1 MILRHLPSLSAKVY
15 IGEGGV
21 NVELIV
27 VILLVA
33 VFYGGIAFLIWKNRR
48 QRATSAERPSEP
60 REAASPE
67 VVDDMPVSRR
77 RRGNRAAR

>member
-48 QRATSAERPSEP
+48 QRATSAEL
-60 REAASPE
+60 
-67 VVDDMPVSRR
+67 VDDMPVSRR
-77 RRGNRAAR
+77 RRGN